1 MAISSRRGSTFVELA
16 IVMLLIGLL
25 GTILIPAIQRAKEK
39 SQRSRCAY
47 NLRRIIH
54 GVVKYENSQGSFPP
68 GRLFP
73 DRLNANGDPIVTSN
87 YSGVSP
93 GETSGYYSVHIW
105 ILPYVKAGHIFDLID
120 FDVPLIKILHP
131 GNPNTEAFTQPM
143 PLYLCPSDSD
153 TSSGLTDNNY
163 RCNFGGD
170 TPGAGQRTV
179 NSIVRNPRPSDLWHP
194 GGNGAFTLGET
205 GPMAKDTGLMP
216 KDFVDGISKTVF
228 FSERTKGAGDSFRKV
243 PTITDMIRCPGRGIT
258 PADPIEFV
266 FQAAESYVPEFSHFV
281 FTNAGR
287 WSEREN
293 YSNGWPFAGYDST
306 QYNHVA
312 PPNWNSIDCGV
323 SFISDTPGEHAIIAA
338 RSEHPRFV
346 NVAYGDGH
354 VKAINDE
361 IDLTVWRALG
371 TRNGGETVPEK
382 KRRRRNRW

>member
-25 GTILIPAIQRAKEK
+25 GTILIPAIQKAKEK

-54 GVVKYENSQGSFPP
+54 GVVKYENSQGSYPP

-73 DRLNANGDPIVTSN
+73 DRLSAEGYPINTSN
-87 YSGVSP
+87 YAGVSP
-93 GETSGYYSVHIW
+93 DETSGYYSVHIR
-105 ILPYVKAGHIFDLID
+105 ILPYVKAGHIFDLIN
-120 FDVPLIKILHP
+120 FDVALIKLLVP
-131 GNPNTEAFTQPM
+131 GNPNLEAFTQPM
-143 PLYLCPSDSD
+143 PLYLCPSDSN
-153 TSSGLTDNNY
+153 TGIGLSENNY

-170 TPGAGQRTV
+170 TPGAGKRTV
-179 NSIVRNPRPSDLWHP
+179 ATGVLKPRPNDFWHP
-194 GGNGAFTLGET
+194 GGNGAFTIGET
-205 GPMAKDTGLMP
+205 GLMA

-228 FSERTKGAGDSFRKV
+228 FSERTKGAGDSFSKV
-243 PTITDMIRCPGRGIT
+243 PTNTDMIRCSIGKFDPG
-258 PADPIEFV
+258 DSLELV
-266 FQAAESYVPEFSHFV
+266 FQAADSYVPEHSSHV
-281 FTNAGR
+281 LTAAGR
-287 WSEREN
+287 WLQN
-293 YSNGWPFAGYDST
+293 GYYGNGWPFAGYDST

-323 SFISDTPGEHAIIAA
+323 SFISDTPGEHAIVAA

-354 VKAINDE
+354 VKAINDD

-371 TRNGGETVPEK
+371 TRNGGETVPK
-382 KRRRRNRW
+382 KRRRRRNRW

>member
-54 GVVKYENSQGSFPP
+54 GVVKYESSQGSYPP

-73 DRLNANGDPIVTSN
+73 DRISANGDRVFTTN
-87 YSGVSP
+87 YSGVTP
-93 GETSGYYSVHIW
+93 DETSGYYSVHIW

-120 FDVPLIKILHP
+120 FDVAHMQILDNR
-131 GNPNTEAFTQPM
+131 NPNLEAFSQPM
-143 PLYLCPSDSD
+143 PLYLCPSDSN
-153 TSSGLTDNNY
+153 TGEEITQNNY
-163 RCNFGGD
+163 RYNFGGD
-170 TPGAGQRTV
+170 SPGAGQRTV
-179 NSIVRNPRPSDLWHP
+179 SGGVLKPRPTDFWHP
-194 GGNGAFTLGET
+194 GGNGAFTIGESGLT
-205 GPMAKDTGLMP
+205 AKDFT
-216 KDFVDGISKTVF
+216 DGISKTVF
-228 FSERTKGAGDSFRKV
+228 FSERTKGAGDSFSKV
-243 PTITDMIRCPGRGIT
+243 PTNTDVIRCVLGDIT
-258 PADPIEFV
+258 PANPVEPV
-266 FQAAESYVPEFSHFV
+266 FHASDSYVPQFIKSFV
-281 FTNAGR
+281 FTVSGR
-287 WSEREN
+287 GPDESHF
-293 YSNGWPFAGYDST
+293 SNGWPFGFYAAT
-306 QYNHVA
+306 LYNHVA
-312 PPNWNSIDCGV
+312 PPNWQGIDCGA
-323 SFISDTPGEHAIIAA
+323 SFIPDSPGEHAIVAA

-371 TRNGGETVPEK
+371 TRNGGETIPEK

>member
-1 MAISSRRGSTFVELA
+1 MAISSRRGFTFVELA

-25 GTILIPAIQRAKEK
+25 GTILIPAIQKAKEK

-54 GVVKYENSQGSFPP
+54 GVVKYENSQGSYPP

-73 DRLNANGDPIVTSN
+73 DRLSSDGYPIFTSN
-87 YSGVSP
+87 YSGVTP
-93 GETSGYYSVHIW
+93 DETSGYYSVHIW
-105 ILPYVKAGHIFDLID
+105 ILPYVKASHIFDMID
-120 FDVPLIKILHP
+120 FDVVHTRFLNSY
-131 GNPNTEAFTQPM
+131 NPNLEAYTQPM
-143 PLYLCPSDSD
+143 PLYLCPSDSN
-153 TSSGLTDNNY
+153 TGRGLTENNY

-170 TPGAGQRTV
+170 TPGAGQRSV
-179 NSIVRNPRPSDLWHP
+179 SNGVLKPRPSDSWHP
-194 GGNGAFTLGET
+194 GGNGAFTISERGLLDRDKGL
-205 GPMAKDTGLMP
+205 MAKD
-216 KDFVDGISKTVF
+216 FIDGISKTVF
-228 FSERTKGAGDSFRKV
+228 FSERTKGVADSFEKV
-243 PTITDMIRCPGRGIT
+243 PTITDMIRCSPGDIT
-258 PADPIEFV
+258 PADPIESV
-266 FQAAESYVPEFSHFV
+266 FQVAESYVPEFSHFV
-281 FTNAGR
+281 FPAAGR
-287 WSEREN
+287 WMQED

-354 VKAINDE
+354 VKAINDN

-371 TRNGGETVPEK
+371 TRNGGETVPK
-382 KRRRRNRW
+382 KRRRRRNRW